1 MFNAALEMRAR
12 GLTVYDLSLGNPELE
27 PPQLWK
33 DVVRSLVGGEERGR
47 HRYMNNCGFP
57 EVRTFVAERESA
69 IYGVEFAP
77 SDVTMTVG
85 AAGGLN
91 VAFRAVLDPG
101 DEILTPAPFFTEYR
115 NYTDNHDVKLVAV
128 PTRADFTLDVDGI
141 LSRITEKT
149 KIVLLNSP
157 NNPTGA
163 VYDVASLEA
172 LAAGLRERSLP
183 RPLYVIE
190 DAPYRNLMYDG
201 STAPSM
207 LGRYANTMLVTSH
220 SKDLALPGERIG
232 YLMVSP
238 ECTERNEL
246 NRAFEYWNRVL
257 GFVNAPALMQRTLV
271 AVLGKPGGSV
281 DPQIYARKCEL
292 MSQALTT
299 LGFALPEIRAGFFL
313 FPKLPTTL
321 SLTPTPGSSRDVAF
335 CQMLAAQGCLA
346 VPGIAF
352 GGEDHIR
359 LALCVDDETLNG
371 AVQVFR
377 KVCDGLRHR
386 P

>member
-1 MFNAALEMRAR
+1 M
-12 GLTVYDLSLGNPELE
+12 
-27 PPQLWK
+27 
-33 DVVRSLVGGEERGR
+33 
-47 HRYMNNCGFP
+47 
-57 EVRTFVAERESA
+57 
-69 IYGVEFAP
+69 
-77 SDVTMTVG
+77 
-85 AAGGLN
+85 
-91 VAFRAVLDPG
+91 
-101 DEILTPAPFFTEYR
+101 TPAPFFTEYR
-115 NYTDNHDVKLVAV
+115 NYTDNHDVKLVPV
-128 PTRADFTLDVDGI
+128 PTREDFTLDVDAI
-141 LSRITEKT
+141 LSRITDRT

-163 VYDVASLEA
+163 VYDVKSLES
-172 LAAGLRERSLP
+172 LAEGLRQRALG

-190 DAPYRNLMYDG
+190 DAPYRNLMYNG

-238 ECTERNEL
+238 ECEERNEL

-271 AVLGKPGGSV
+271 AVLGQPGGSV
-281 DPQIYARKCEL
+281 DPLIYARKSER
-292 MSQALTT
+292 MSAALTS
-299 LGFALPEIRAGFFL
+299 LGFTLPEIRAGFFL
-313 FPKLPTTL
+313 FPKLPMAL
-321 SLTPTPGSSRDVAF
+321 PLTPEPGSSRDVKF
-335 CQMLAAQGCLA
+335 CQLLAAQGCLA

-359 LALCVDDETLNG
+359 LALCVDDETLTG
-371 AVQVFR
+371 AIEVFR
-377 KVCDGLRHR
+377 KVCDGLLQR